1 MTLEQQGKEFERI
14 FSANEV
20 NCALQECTENILVER
35 YEFDLKPLTLSS
47 YKQIKKVIELMAQ
60 CLHKKISQVDSEKHH
75 FAIEVRKENTDL
87 NLLDY
92 NDKYKTGDFQALIGL
107 DYNNCPVVFDLKK
120 SVHTLIGG
128 STGMGKTNIINDI
141 IYSLTSKNTSDEL
154 QLYIIDIKK
163 TLKMWEKLP
172 HLADEIITDPYDAL
186 DAFDEISD
194 IMEDRH
200 ELLAQ
205 KKLSKAP
212 KGLFPQIVIIIDEL
226 ADLMLSDSAK
236 WLEKEIMH
244 IAQLG
249 RSVNISL
256 ILATQNPIVKV
267 CTSNIKA
274 NCPTRIALK
283 TISYVNSKVILDDP
297 KLDASKLDGV
307 GYAIMRCAGDA
318 TNYNFKA
325 FCLTD
330 EQIQNYIKGE
340 K

>member
-1 MTLEQQGKEFERI
+1 MRE
-14 FSANEV
+14 
-20 NCALQECTENILVER
+20 
-35 YEFDLKPLTLSS
+35 
-47 YKQIKKVIELMAQ
+47 
-60 CLHKKISQVDSEKHH
+60 
-75 FAIEVRKENTDL
+75 
-87 NLLDY
+87 
-92 NDKYKTGDFQALIGL
+92 
-107 DYNNCPVVFDLKK
+107 
-120 SVHTLIGG
+120 
-128 STGMGKTNIINDI
+128 
-141 IYSLTSKNTSDEL
+141 
-154 QLYIIDIKK
+154 
-163 TLKMWEKLP
+163 
-172 HLADEIITDPYDAL
+172 
-186 DAFDEISD
+186 
-194 IMEDRH
+194 RH
-200 ELLAQ
+200 EALSQ

-212 KGLFPQIVIIIDEL
+212 QKMFPQIVVIIDEL
-226 ADLMLSDSAK
+226 ADLMLSSISK
-236 WLEKEIMH
+236 YIEEEIMH

-340 K
+340 R